1 MPPEQREAQN
11 ATRTAFGADYEARV
25 RSEAGPQPEKTARR
39 KHQISSLY
47 HQAKLKVRPSAA
59 RPPVQTV
66 TRLSSKEVA
75 P

>member
-47 HQAKLKVRPSAA
+47 HQAKLKVRPPA
-59 RPPVQTV
+59 
-66 TRLSSKEVA
+66 SKA
-75 P
+75 TCG